1 MASYLNCVT
10 TIGICVFRRVNLDWR
25 AFLIGIYVN
34 SFILFKKKGENLIW
48 TTRNYI

>member
-10 TIGICVFRRVNLDWR
+10 TIGICVFQRVNPDWR

-34 SFILFKKKGENLIW
+34 SFIIGRTLPGGNGFEA
-48 TTRNYI
+48 